1 MISPAATTEELID
14 RVESTLI
21 ERNLAQVG
29 ENVLITMAVP
39 VGAGMQTNILKIHQI
54 QH

>member
-1 MISPAATTEELID
+1 
-14 RVESTLI
+14 VEATLI
-21 ERNLAQVG
+21 ERNLALPG

-39 VGAGMQTNILKIHQI
+39 VGGGMQTNVLKIHQI

>member
-1 MISPAATTEELID
+1 
-14 RVESTLI
+14 VEATLI
-21 ERNLAQVG
+21 ERNLATPG

-39 VGAGMQTNILKIHQI
+39 VGSGVQTNVLKIHQI

>member
-1 MISPAATTEELID
+1 VP
-14 RVESTLI
+14 
-21 ERNLAQVG
+21 G

-39 VGAGMQTNILKIHQI
+39 VGAGMQTNVMKIHQI